1 MPAHLSLQYKDK
13 NAKEID
19 YYLNT
24 LPLYTKDKKVNE
36 NHALK
41 IQIKLLDQSNQPI
54 AITTRASLKTEK
66 NLINL
71 ATLDQDKN

>member
-1 MPAHLSLQYKDK
+1 
-13 NAKEID
+13 
-19 YYLNT
+19 
-24 LPLYTKDKKVNE
+24 
-36 NHALK
+36 
-41 IQIKLLDQSNQPI
+41 LDHSNQPI